1 MAVTAKK
8 RSDSS
13 PRSRNVVAAAR
24 GKGGRKPSP
33 LRWESVRSILGAL
46 AIFLFIRTFLVEAF
60 RIPSGS
66 MEPTLLIG
74 DFLFVNKAVYGP
86 HIPLTNINLPGY
98 DEPRRGSIAIYKSP
112 DDRDGNPI
120 VVKRLVG
127 APGDTLSM
135 RNGLLYVNGIAQR
148 QGYGAVTDPQIGN
161 ETSPDFDWQK
171 RVALKQSRFGPAPA
185 QPTHDNWGP
194 LVVPPK
200 HYFSLGDNRYNSKD
214 ARYYG
219 FVPRENIRGRPMF
232 IYLSFDYENI
242 FDWTIR
248 WDRIGRAIR

>member
-1 MAVTAKK
+1 MAVAAKK
-8 RSDSS
+8 RSNSS
-13 PRSRNVVAAAR
+13 PRSKNVVAAAR

-33 LRWESVRSILGAL
+33 LRWESIRSILGAV

-86 HIPLTNINLPGY
+86 HIPFTSINLPGY
-98 DEPRRGSIAIYKSP
+98 DEPKRGSIAIYKSP

-127 APGDTLSM
+127 VPGDTLYM
-135 RNGLLYVNGIAQR
+135 RNGLLYANGMAQR
-148 QGYGAVTDPQIGN
+148 QGYGAVVDPQAGS
-161 ETSPDFDWQK
+161 EASPDFDWQK

-194 LVVPPK
+194 LVVPPA
-200 HYFSLGDNRYNSKD
+200 HFFSLGDNRYNSKD

-232 IYLSFDYENI
+232 IYMSVDYENI
-242 FDWTIR
+242 FDWRMR
-248 WDRIGRAIR
+248 WDRIGQAIR